1 MTLTVRSL
9 RPIAR
14 LPSGVNK
21 RQCWQIRFSIGAHCR
36 SSSLSPDSI
45 RREVCV
51 TSRQSKREF
60 FCFNYLLAAHIARR
74 VADAYHTAYC
84 ISGLSAAQHRV
95 CPSPTR
101 RAEVHA
107 AWKGEDGV
115 RATAFAEALSWAE
128 EDGGSH
134 IVGSAANRVVCL
146 IPTCFDRL
154 VAKGVAERHTP
165 SFQPNH
171 HTYRGYHGTFL

>member
-9 RPIAR
+9 RATPGCPRMIMNDDAPRFASQSAR
-14 LPSGVNK
+14 TAGVHPYRRTVSGGRSA
-21 RQCWQIRFSIGAHCR
+21 RQAAKASGN
-36 SSSLSPDSI
+36 
-45 RREVCV
+45 
-51 TSRQSKREF
+51 F
-60 FCFNYLLAAHIARR
+60 FFYLVAAYIARR

-101 RAEVHA
+101 RAEIRA
-107 AWKGEDGV
+107 AWNGDDGV

-134 IVGSAANRVVCL
+134 VVGSAANRVVCL
-146 IPTCFDRL
+146 MSPCFDRL
-154 VAKGVAERHTP
+154 VAKGVAECHTP
-165 SFQPNH
+165 SFQSNH
-171 HTYRGYHGTFL
+171 HSHRGYHGTFL